1 MENRILELWSVVGHS
16 TALTEV
22 LPKILSLLQRWYP
35 LRKIMVRQIERQPPL
50 ALTIAMAYSRE
61 TAVADTETIAENRC
75 ELTETDL
82 SAVAAWHVL
91 QQPIV
96 TRGGIDPTRRITHLL
111 PPELAGTWL
120 VISLGEPELCEGLI
134 LFELDLERPLE
145 PDEFE
150 FFRAASEPL
159 SSAFKHD
166 RQQAELRR
174 LARKADEERR
184 SALRRAGRTGHA
196 DRVVG
201 ENGGLRTVME
211 RVALVTDSDVPV
223 LILGETGTGKEV
235 VSKAIHTRSARQNGP
250 FIRVNCGAIPP
261 ELIDAQLFGHEKGS
275 FTGADQARAGWFER
289 ADGGTLFLDE
299 IGELPLEAQ
308 VRFLRVLQDGFIE
321 RVGGRQPIHIDV
333 RIIAATHRDLA
344 AMVRTRTFREDLW
357 YRLAVF
363 PIQIPPLRERQRDI
377 PELAWYF
384 AERAAVRFSLS
395 PCHPTTSDLELLQQ
409 YPWPGNIRELGAVID
424 RAAILGE
431 GKTLEIRTALGVFD
445 HSWQAT
451 PRHPME
457 GSATS
462 PLAALTPDKA
472 PQDWSLDNAMRRHI
486 ENVLQFTQGKIE
498 GTKGAAALLKINPH
512 TLRARMRKLKIQ
524 WSEFRGGNSEAS
536 S

>member
-16 TALTEV
+16 AALTEV
-22 LPKILSLLQRWYP
+22 LPKVLLLLQRWYP
-35 LRKIMVRQIERQPPL
+35 LRRILVRQIEHAPPVV
-50 ALTIAMAYSRE
+50 LTIAMASSLE
-61 TAVADTETIAENRC
+61 QASVAESIAENRL
-75 ELTETDL
+75 ELTESEL
-82 SAVAAWHVL
+82 RSVAAWHAL
-91 QQPIV
+91 RQPIV
-96 TRGGIDPTRRITHLL
+96 TQGGLDPSYRITRVL

-120 VISLGEPELCEGLI
+120 AVSLGDPEYCEGLI
-134 LFELDLERPLE
+134 LLELDLDLPLE
-145 PDEFE
+145 QKELE
-150 FFRAASEPL
+150 FFRAASDPL

-166 RQQAELRR
+166 RQQAELKR

-184 SALRRAGRTGHA
+184 TALRRAGRTGHP

-235 VSKAIHTRSARQNGP
+235 VSKAIHTRSARRDGP

-363 PIQIPPLRERQRDI
+363 PIQIPPLRDRQRDI

-395 PCHPTTSDLELLQQ
+395 PCHPTTSDIELLQQ

-445 HSWQAT
+445 SSWQSSSRPTAEVSTKAPSAGLAT
-451 PRHPME
+451 
-457 GSATS
+457 
-462 PLAALTPDKA
+462 DKA

-486 ENVLQFTQGKIE
+486 ESVLQFTQGRIE

-512 TLRARMRKLKIQ
+512 TLRARMRKLKIT
-524 WSEFRGGNSEAS
+524 WSEFRGGHSDS
-536 S
+536 SS